1 MHENN
6 KTLIKMITSH
16 MKKRGQNGPEIS
28 CSLNT
33 AAPQPIDTAQP
44 NTGVRDSV
52 YYSST
57 VYVVTLR
64 VSQMVLR
71 VR

>member
-1 MHENN
+1 
-6 KTLIKMITSH
+6 
-16 MKKRGQNGPEIS
+16 MKKRGQDDPEIS
-28 CSLNT
+28 CTLNT
-33 AAPQPIDTAQP
+33 AVPQPIDTAHP
-44 NTGVRDSV
+44 NTCVRDCV
-52 YYSST
+52 YYSSR